1 MRSILCAVV
10 LSIVCVLSVG
20 QAAAQ
25 SVCPKDQPWGC
36 YGSIEIASS
45 SGDEPGVA
53 RITYFEN
60 GEMLAEIAGA
70 TSGERKLLS
79 LRPTEALYFGISDK
93 EVTEGLPFHFFD
105 YAFAYPAMALR
116 AAFPLGPSSMSTAIK
131 DKIVRFDG
139 SEGVLSAERTS
150 ATRISYRLVIRD
162 KTKLEMTGYWETAKR
177 LPLPD
182 EHSLAEWKSCTLKRY
197 ESVGAARRAIEECPI
212 GGRTDKK

>member
-25 SVCPKDQPWGC
+25 SACPKDQPWGC
-36 YGSIEIASS
+36 YGSIEMAIS

-53 RITYFEN
+53 RTTRFEN
-60 GEMLAEIAGA
+60 GEILAEI
-70 TSGERKLLS
+70 TSEKAGERKLLV
-79 LRPTEALYFGISDK
+79 LRPFKKLYFGTPDK
-93 EVTEGLPFHFFD
+93 EITEGFPFYFFE

-116 AAFPLGPSSMSTAIK
+116 AAFPLGPSSMSTSIK
-131 DKIVRFDG
+131 DKVLRFDG
-139 SEGVLSAERTS
+139 IEGVLLAERTS
-150 ATRISYRLVIRD
+150 DTRISYRLVIRD